1 MVDETNGDV
10 RTETEDDESIWSFN
24 LPKGLDTTS
33 EEYAP
38 LSSEDE
44 GMVTQIHKRLI
55 QEVDL
60 KAVEKLGADRGREA
74 VEAAARQ
81 LVADSAPS
89 LYGERKEMVIKR
101 VVDDAI
107 GLGPLEPLV
116 SDPSI
121 SEVMVNAPDEVYFE
135 RDGIIY
141 LSALRFRDKDHVMLV
156 VDRIIAPLGRRV
168 DESSPYV
175 DARLPDGSRVNIIIP
190 PLIPRSPVITIRKF
204 RPDKYNTQDLVAN
217 HTLSEVTAEFLR
229 ACIQLR
235 LNIVISGGSG
245 TGKTTLLN
253 AVSQY
258 IPERER
264 ILTIEDPIEL
274 KLQQRHVIS
283 SEARPPNIEGK
294 NEVSQRDLVRNALRM
309 RPDRIIIGEV
319 RGSEAFD
326 MMQAMNT
333 GHEGSLTTVHA
344 NSPRDAL
351 ARVENMVLMAGF
363 DLPSR
368 AIREQMASAFH
379 LVVQLSRFADGTRRI
394 VSIQEVVGMEE
405 NTVTMQELFKFHI
418 SHIEADGRITGE
430 LLPTGIVPTFA
441 DRFAQAGIPIET
453 IIPMAGRWA

>member
-1 MVDETNGDV
+1 MLWQDEAKTQKNGDV
-10 RTETEDDESIWSFN
+10 WAFS
-24 LPKGLDTTS
+24 LPKALDAS

-38 LSSEDE
+38 LSPEDE
-44 GMVTQIHKRLI
+44 AIVTFIHKRLI

-60 KAVEKLGADRGREA
+60 KAVEKLGVAHGREA

-81 LVADSAPS
+81 LVMESAS
-89 LYGERKEMVIKR
+89 TLYGERKEMVIKR

-107 GLGPLEPLV
+107 GLGPLEPLLG
-116 SDPSI
+116 DPTI

-141 LSALRFRDKDHVMLV
+141 LSALRFRDKDHIMLV

-168 DESSPYV
+168 DESQPYV
-175 DARLPDGSRVNIIIP
+175 DARLGDGSRVNVIIP
-190 PLIPRSPVITIRKF
+190 PLIPRSPTITIRKF
-204 RPDKYNTQDLVAN
+204 RPDKYNMQDLVAN
-217 HTLSEVTAEFLR
+217 NTVSKASAEFLR
-229 ACIQLR
+229 ACVQLR

-264 ILTIEDPIEL
+264 IITIEDPIEL
-274 KLQQRHVIS
+274 KLQQRHVIA
-283 SEARPPNIEGK
+283 SEARPANIEGR
-294 NEVSQRDLVRNALRM
+294 NEITQRDLVRNALRM
-309 RPDRIIIGEV
+309 RPDRIVVGEV

-344 NSPRDAL
+344 NSARDAL
-351 ARVENMVLMAGF
+351 SRIENMVLMAGF

-379 LVVQLSRFADGTRRI
+379 LITQLSRFADGSRR
-394 VSIQEVVGMEE
+394 VTSIHEVVGMEE
-405 NTVTMQELFKFHI
+405 STVTMQELFKFRI
-418 SHIEADGRITGE
+418 SNIEQDGRITGE
-430 LLPTGIVPTFA
+430 LEPTGIVPTFA
-441 DRFAQAGIPIET
+441 DRFTQAGVPLET
-453 IIPMAGRWA
+453 IIPTVGRWS

>member
-1 MVDETNGDV
+1 MVWQEEQKTHQNGAV
-10 RTETEDDESIWSFN
+10 WSFS
-24 LPKGLDTTS
+24 LPNALDAS
-33 EEYAP
+33 DEYAP
-38 LSSEDE
+38 LAPEDE
-44 GMVTQIHKRLI
+44 AVVTQIHKRLI

-60 KAVEKLGADRGREA
+60 KAVERLGVERGREA

-81 LVADSAPS
+81 LVMESAPS

-101 VVDDAI
+101 VVDDAV
-107 GLGPLEPLV
+107 GLGPLEPLLA
-116 SDPSI
+116 DTTI

-141 LSALRFRDKDHVMLV
+141 LSALRFRDKDHIMLV

-175 DARLPDGSRVNIIIP
+175 DARLNDGSRVNVIIP
-190 PLIPRSPVITIRKF
+190 PLIPRSPTITIRKF
-204 RPDKYNTQDLVAN
+204 RPDKYNMQDLVAN
-217 HTLSEVTAEFLR
+217 HTVSQSAADFLR
-229 ACIQLR
+229 ACVQLR

-264 ILTIEDPIEL
+264 IITIEDPIEL
-274 KLQQRHVIS
+274 KLQQRHVIA
-283 SEARPPNIEGK
+283 SEARPSNIEGR
-294 NEVSQRDLVRNALRM
+294 NEVTQRDLVRNALRM
-309 RPDRIIIGEV
+309 RPDRIVVGEV

-344 NSPRDAL
+344 NSARDAL
-351 ARVENMVLMAGF
+351 SRIENMVLMAGF

-379 LVVQLSRFADGTRRI
+379 LITQLSRFADGSRR
-394 VSIQEVVGMEE
+394 VTSIHEVVGMEE
-405 NTVTMQELFKFHI
+405 ATVTMQELFKFQI
-418 SHIEADGRITGE
+418 SNIEQDGRIVGE
-430 LLPTGIVPTFA
+430 LQPTGIMPTFA
-441 DRFAQAGIPIET
+441 DRFTQAGVPLET
-453 IIPMAGRWA
+453 IIPMVGRW